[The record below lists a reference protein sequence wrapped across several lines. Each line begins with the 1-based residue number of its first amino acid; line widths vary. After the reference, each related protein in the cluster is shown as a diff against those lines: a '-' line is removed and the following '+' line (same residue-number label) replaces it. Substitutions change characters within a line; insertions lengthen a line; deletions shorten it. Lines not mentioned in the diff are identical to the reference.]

1 MSQPGSDPS
10 ANRVERAPRA
20 LLVLLMAVSFMNY
33 TDRWILPAVGQ
44 SLKVEF
50 ALSDTQL
57 GFLNGFAF
65 VLVYA
70 FASLPLARLADRTSR
85 TRVLAGALAFWSLAT
100 AACGIV
106 KSFLQLTIARACVGI
121 GESACQPLGY
131 GIVGE
136 MVPPAKRNF
145 GIALFQFGSNLGI
158 AAGFALGGWLGQAY
172 GWRFAFLAVGL
183 PGLLLA
189 ALLWMQRSP
198 AVERRDPAAGGE
210 FAAVGSMLSGN
221 RIYRLLVVLGAVYS
235 MTIFGPSAFLVPFF
249 IRSHGLPLAQVGIM
263 TGLVVGLGLGLG
275 GIIGGIIGD
284 RLRATG
290 PERAQWLCV
299 GSILVS
305 GLIFVFVFLTDQ
317 PMLAF
322 AAAFAAFAIGTI
334 ASPIIA
340 AAIQDESPPHL
351 RALAASVG
359 TIAIS
364 VVGIGSAP
372 LIIGMLSDW
381 YAPAHGS
388 ESLRL
393 ALLTALVFCVA
404 TAWLHLRV
412 GRLQQQLRG
421 APGGVPNC

>member
-1 MSQPGSDPS
+1 MSQPGTDSTSSP
-10 ANRVERAPRA
+10 APQAPRA
-20 LLVLLMAVSFMNY
+20 LLGLLMLVSFMNY

-70 FASLPLARLADRTSR
+70 LASLPLARLADRTSR

-100 AACGIV
+100 AACGMV
-106 KSFLQLTIARACVGI
+106 RSFLQLTIARACVGI

-136 MVPPAKRNF
+136 MVPPAKRTF
-145 GIALFQFGSNLGI
+145 GMALFQFGSNLGI
-158 AAGFALGGWLGQAY
+158 AAGFALGGWLGQTY

-189 ALLWMQRSP
+189 VMLWLQRS
-198 AVERRDPAAGGE
+198 AGVERREPVAGGE
-210 FAAVGSMLSGN
+210 FAAVRSMLSGN
-221 RIYRLLVVLGAVYS
+221 PTYRLLVVLGAIYS

-263 TGLVVGLGLGLG
+263 TGLVVGFGLGLG

-284 RLRATG
+284 RLKAAG

-299 GSILVS
+299 ASILVS
-305 GLIFVFVFLTDQ
+305 GLIFVFVFLTDR
-317 PMLAF
+317 PALAF
-322 AAAFAAFAIGTI
+322 TAAFVAFAIGTI

-351 RALAASVG
+351 RALAASIG

-372 LIIGMLSDW
+372 LIIGMLSDR
-381 YAPAHGS
+381 YAPIYGK
-388 ESLRL
+388 ESLRF
-393 ALLTALVFCVA
+393 ALLTALVSCIA
-404 TAWLHLRV
+404 TAWLHYRV
-412 GRLQQQLRG
+412 GRLQQRLGR
-421 APGGVPNC
+421 

>member
-1 MSQPGSDPS
+1 VSQPDSGSTS
-10 ANRVERAPRA
+10 SGVAHAPRA
-20 LLVLLMAVSFMNY
+20 LLGLLMLVSFMNY

-70 FASLPLARLADRTSR
+70 LASLPLARLADRTSR

-100 AACGIV
+100 AACGMV
-106 KSFLQLTIARACVGI
+106 RSFTQLTIARACVGI

-136 MVPPAKRNF
+136 MVPPGKRNF
-145 GIALFQFGSNLGI
+145 GMALFQFGSNLGI
-158 AAGFALGGWLGQAY
+158 AAGFALGGWLGQTY

-189 ALLWMQRSP
+189 AMLWLQRSP
-198 AVERRDPAAGGE
+198 GVERREPVAGGE
-210 FAAVGSMLSGN
+210 FAAVRSMLSGN
-221 RIYRLLVVLGAVYS
+221 HIYRLLVVLGAVYS

-249 IRSHGLPLAQVGIM
+249 MRSHGLPLAQVGIM
-263 TGLVVGLGLGLG
+263 TGLVVGFGLGLG

-284 RLRATG
+284 RLKSAG
-290 PERAQWLCV
+290 PERAQWLCA

-305 GLIFVFVFLTDQ
+305 GLIFVFVFLTDR
-317 PMLAF
+317 PALAF
-322 AAAFAAFAIGTI
+322 AAAFVAFAIGTI

-351 RALAASVG
+351 RALAASIG

-372 LIIGMLSDW
+372 LIIGMLSDR
-381 YAPAHGS
+381 YAPIHGK

-393 ALLTALVFCVA
+393 ALLTALVFCVV
-404 TAWLHLRV
+404 TAWLHYRV
-412 GRLQQQLRG
+412 GRLQQRLRR
-421 APGGVPNC
+421 